1 MHVPLHCLT
10 ADLILSQTEGH
21 CFGTRSLLLHAF
33 NHLFGGV
40 IEPTWYASLDSI
52 RYDSILSFIM
62 WWKKDVQQSAL
73 PGSSAKG
80 EDQKFLKTNQRSSGL
95 SWELVFL
102 MSCIVR
108 QKNRPALN
116 DQELLLMVKEHSE
129 HLTATVSDWKIVR
142 SAWIFCDGS

>member
-1 MHVPLHCLT
+1 MTDSMHVPLHCLT

-21 CFGTRSLLLHAF
+21 CFGTRTLLLHAF

-80 EDQKFLKTNQRSSGL
+80 EDQKFLKKKPKVIRIELGVGL
-95 SWELVFL
+95 SHVMHCEAKKTP
-102 MSCIVR
+102 SI
-108 QKNRPALN
+108 
-116 DQELLLMVKEHSE
+116 E
-129 HLTATVSDWKIVR
+129 
-142 SAWIFCDGS
+142 